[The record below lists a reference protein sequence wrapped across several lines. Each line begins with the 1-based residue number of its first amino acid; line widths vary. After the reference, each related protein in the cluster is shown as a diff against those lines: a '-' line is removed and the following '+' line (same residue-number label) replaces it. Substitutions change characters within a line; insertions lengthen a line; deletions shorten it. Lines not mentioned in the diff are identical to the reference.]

1 MIELRQYQTTD
12 GRSPYGLWFGR
23 LDPIAAAKVVT
34 GLARL
39 EAGNTSNVKAVGE
52 GVSELK
58 IDFGPGY
65 RVYFGWDGLELVI
78 LLGVGTKKRQGS
90 DIDKAKKRWSD
101 YRARKREA
109 QKKAAQR
116 CH

>member
-12 GRSPYGLWFGR
+12 SKSPYGAWFVR
-23 LDPIAAAKVVT
+23 LDPVAAAKVVT
-34 GLARL
+34 ALARF
-39 EAGNTSNVKAVGE
+39 EAGNTSSVKAVGE
-52 GVSELK
+52 GVNELK

-78 LLGVGTKKRQGS
+78 LLGGGTKKRQGS
-90 DIDKAKKRWSD
+90 DIGKAKGYWSD
-101 YRARKREA
+101 YKTRKRAA
-109 QKKAAQR
+109 QKRAAQQ